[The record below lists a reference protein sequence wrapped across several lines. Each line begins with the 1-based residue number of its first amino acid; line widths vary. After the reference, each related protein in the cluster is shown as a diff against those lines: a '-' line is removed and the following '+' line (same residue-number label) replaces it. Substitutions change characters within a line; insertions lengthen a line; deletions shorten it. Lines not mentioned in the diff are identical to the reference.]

1 MGRLARK
8 GKRLRPPSL
17 RSGNRGRLFQPA
29 TMLRMSTRHLH
40 GCANLEPYVAQVMP
54 IVWPAIG
61 KSGLDAVTA
70 AYAVRPAMLVGLL
83 QVRRRNQKRAV
94 LDAAGSIQS
103 ANACAIS
110 AITSESL
117 RPVRAGTWN
126 E

>member
-29 TMLRMSTRHLH
+29 TMLRTSTRHLH

-83 QVRRRNQKRAV
+83 QCAGGIRNGPFLTQLVRSNPPTPAPF
-94 LDAAGSIQS
+94 
-103 ANACAIS
+103 
-110 AITSESL
+110 
-117 RPVRAGTWN
+117 RP
-126 E
+126 